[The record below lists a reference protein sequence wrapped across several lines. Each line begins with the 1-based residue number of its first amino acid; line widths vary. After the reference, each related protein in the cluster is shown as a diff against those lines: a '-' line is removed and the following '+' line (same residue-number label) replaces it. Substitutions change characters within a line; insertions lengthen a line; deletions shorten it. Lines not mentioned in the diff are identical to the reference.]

1 MLGYF
6 SLVLHTHQPY
16 VRKNGVFPVGED
28 WLYQVMADTYLPLLE
43 MLAQLQH
50 EGLTSC
56 LAVTMTPVLCE
67 QLADPYV
74 KERFIEYL
82 EVMAG
87 HAGSDTRDFEYFS
100 DEKRKALGEAY
111 RDDFRRK
118 RLAYLAI
125 DGDLLGAL
133 GAFEEGGLIEVIS
146 SSATHAFLPGF
157 TDPRSVERQVRL
169 GIDSHRAHFGR
180 DPAGFWIPECAYRV
194 GLEDLLESEGVGYM
208 LIDGTALP
216 DGLPSTYAYLA
227 GSSHVNAIARSER
240 AHTNVWDELAGYP
253 TDGAY
258 IDSTKYYH
266 SSGLYYWRVTG
277 LDVPIED
284 KEVYEPEAAQRRA
297 LDHASHF
304 IGEVTDELGS
314 SPPPA
319 TETSGNATPMPIV
332 LASYDT
338 ELFGHFWR
346 EGPYW
351 LEVTLRSLARC
362 EGLAITTPSLY
373 LAGNAGAAGASLK
386 ETTWGTNRDHST
398 WLNGSTTWI
407 WDELGRAQNKL
418 FELSSLRGQG
428 EHYDRALAQAV
439 REILLLE
446 SSDWPYMV
454 AKDRAK
460 GYSIERFKAHSER
473 FSRITGALER
483 GEPEQL
489 GPELSEIEESDNIFK
504 QIDLDTIFGSGD
516 PPGRRR

>member
-1 MLGYF
+1 MHGYF

-43 MLAQLQH
+43 MLAQLEH

-82 EVMAG
+82 RVMAE

-111 RDDFRRK
+111 RDDYRRK

-133 GAFEEGGLIEVIS
+133 EAFEEGGLIEVIS

-157 TDPRSVERQVRL
+157 ADPRGVEHQVRL
-169 GIDSHRAHFGR
+169 GIDSHRRHFGC
-180 DPAGFWIPECAYRV
+180 DPAGCWIPECAYSV
-194 GLEDLLESEGVGYM
+194 GLENLLESEGVRYM

-216 DGLPSTYAYLA
+216 NGLPSTYAYLA
-227 GSSHVNAIARSER
+227 GSSHVSAIARSER
-240 AHTNVWDELAGYP
+240 AHRNVWDEVSGYP

-277 LDVPIED
+277 LDVPIEN
-284 KEVYEPEAAQRRA
+284 KEVYEPKAAQRRA
-297 LDHASHF
+297 LEHARHF
-304 IGEVTDELGS
+304 IDEVTEELVS

-319 TETSGNATPMPIV
+319 AAASGNATPLPIV

-351 LEVTLRSLARC
+351 LEVTLRSLAQC
-362 EGLAITTPSLY
+362 EGLVLTTPFVY
-373 LAGNAGAAGASLK
+373 LTENASAAGTSLK

-398 WLNGSTTWI
+398 WLNESTAWM
-407 WDELGRAQNKL
+407 WDELCRAQNKL

-460 GYSIERFKAHSER
+460 EYSIERFTAHSER
-473 FSRITGALER
+473 FRRITGALER

-489 GPELSEIEESDNIFK
+489 GPELAEIEESDNIFQ
-504 QIDLDTIFGSGD
+504 QIDLDTVFGSGD
-516 PPGRRR
+516 AFGGRK